1 MATVTPTSVPLTG
14 VAAAG
19 SSAAGGGDTV
29 PNQGGNVMLRVTN
42 GGGSDITL
50 SIGGGKVRPA
60 DNQFPAMTLTAL
72 SVTIAAGTTKYIGP
86 VPKAYNDSS
95 DNLLLTWSAV
105 TSVNFLPFVAA

>member
-1 MATVTPTSVPLTG
+1 MATVNPTSVPLTG

-29 PNQGGNVMLRVTN
+29 PNLNGNTMFRVTN

-50 SIGGGKVRPA
+50 SIGGGRVRPK
-60 DNQFPAMTLTAL
+60 DSQFPDMTLPAL
-72 SVTIAAGTTKYIGP
+72 SVTIAAGATKYIGP
-86 VPKAYNDSS
+86 VPTAYNDATG
-95 DNLLLTWSAV
+95 NLLLTWSGT